1 MEEVWK
7 DIEGFENVYQVSNMG
22 RVRSLK
28 KGKVYIFKTYL
39 DTHGYPYVLLYV
51 GRENGRMKHF
61 KTHRLVAKAFCDGY
75 AKGMVV
81 DHLDGDKTNNVWTN
95 LEWVTSGENNRRA
108 YATGLKSRILSP
120 KMKEVVDR
128 NHAMMSKKI
137 KAFLPNG
144 ETMTFSSANDAGK
157 HFRIT
162 GGGVMYNVK
171 NNKTNRKGIKFVLA

>member
-1 MEEVWK
+1 MEEIWK

-51 GRENGRMKHF
+51 GRENGCMKHF

-75 AKGMVV
+75 AEGMVV

-95 LEWVTSGENNRRA
+95 LEWVTSGKNNRRA

-120 KMKEVVDR
+120 KMKEVIDR
-128 NHAMMSKKI
+128 NHQMMLNKI
-137 KAFLPNG
+137 KAILPDG
-144 ETMTFSSANDAGK
+144 SSMTFKSANDAGK
-157 HFRIT
+157 HFGMT
-162 GGGVMYNVK
+162 GISVMYNVK
-171 NNKTNRKGIKFVLA
+171 INKINRKGIKFVLA